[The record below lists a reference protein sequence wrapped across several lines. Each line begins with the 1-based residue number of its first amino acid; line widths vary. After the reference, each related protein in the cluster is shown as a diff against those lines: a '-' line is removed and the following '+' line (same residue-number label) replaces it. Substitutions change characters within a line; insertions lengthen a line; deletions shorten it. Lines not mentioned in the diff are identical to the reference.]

1 LKRGVAAGSLG
12 PIEIVLRGRG
22 GIALPARLHGR
33 VVSGAEGRRLW
44 IKLDDMRD
52 HLRLERDRLEREK
65 AAAIFSITA
74 GIAHE
79 FNNIL
84 GIVLGNIDSA
94 IEEITEPDL
103 LEKRLR
109 NAQSAAERG
118 ADISRAMLASAQRES
133 APVGEA
139 VPVDDLLADIWPV
152 LANALPKRMTLR
164 REPSGRTL
172 RATVGADGLRGALI
186 ALLHNAADAHPGQGT
201 IVIRCFEEPAA
212 VGKGAGSVAIE
223 VSDDG
228 PGMSPE
234 VQQRAFDP
242 FFTTR
247 APYRVG
253 LGLTTVF
260 SFAVRHNGSVDIRS
274 APGQGSSVTIRL
286 PLAQPATGRA

>member
-1 LKRGVAAGSLG
+1 
-12 PIEIVLRGRG
+12 
-22 GIALPARLHGR
+22 
-33 VVSGAEGRRLW
+33 
-44 IKLDDMRD
+44 
-52 HLRLERDRLEREK
+52 
-65 AAAIFSITA
+65 
-74 GIAHE
+74 
-79 FNNIL
+79 
-84 GIVLGNIDSA
+84 
-94 IEEITEPDL
+94 
-103 LEKRLR
+103 
-109 NAQSAAERG
+109 
-118 ADISRAMLASAQRES
+118 
-133 APVGEA
+133 VGEA